1 MYSSGYFAH
10 VHDHNPYERLTSE
23 YRAVSDLDI
32 VAQMQYTDVR
42 RYLADDILV
51 KVDKASMINSLET
64 RAPLLDQY
72 LAEYVSSLPSAI
84 RTRGGVLKYLL
95 KKVAADMLP
104 AGILARRKQ
113 GFGVPIAHWFRSDL
127 SNYAHD
133 LLDSQRAR
141 ERGIFDPQFIRNLL
155 KAHASTKL
163 VNHSSAIWALLCL
176 ELWFQTYMDEPF
188 NAVEQSVQTSIT
200 RHG

>member
-1 MYSSGYFAH
+1 PGFIRFLLGNGSMLMPDGMRGKRRLGNLRRDFATRCVQAGMLFPVGWRSSMYSSGYFAH

-127 SNYAHD
+127 SNYAYD

-141 ERGIFDPQFIRNLL
+141 ERGIFDPQFIR
-155 KAHASTKL
+155 
-163 VNHSSAIWALLCL
+163 
-176 ELWFQTYMDEPF
+176 
-188 NAVEQSVQTSIT
+188 
-200 RHG
+200 